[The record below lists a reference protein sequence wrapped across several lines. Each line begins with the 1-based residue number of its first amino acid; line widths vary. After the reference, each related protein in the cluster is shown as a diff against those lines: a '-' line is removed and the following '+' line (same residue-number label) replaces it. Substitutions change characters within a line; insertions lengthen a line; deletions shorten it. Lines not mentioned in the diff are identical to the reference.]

1 MIDAWSQWAEVAVAF
16 GAAVL
21 LALATTVLLA
31 KYWRR
36 QNDPD
41 DRERERRLSVNQFG
55 RITSGDVV
63 DIVDKELAPNG
74 VLRRYVH
81 YRYSVGTVDFAAS
94 QDVTMIADLVGD
106 DPRGVVGPVAVKH
119 HQQNPYNSI
128 IICEDWSGLERNR
141 VTADSTAPRAEE
153 SRDPIE
159 LTDR

>member
-1 MIDAWSQWAEVAVAF
+1 MVDAWSQWAEVAAAF

-21 LALATTVLLA
+21 LALAITVLLA
-31 KYWRR
+31 KHWRR

-55 RITSGDVV
+55 RITSGEVV

-74 VLRRYVH
+74 VLRRYIH
-81 YRYSVGTVDFAAS
+81 YRYSVGTVEFAAS

-119 HQQNPYNSI
+119 HQKNPYNSI
-128 IICEDWSGLERNR
+128 IICEDWSGLERSR
-141 VTADSTAPRAEE
+141 VAADGAASRAEQL
-153 SRDPIE
+153 RDAVE
-159 LTDR
+159 LTDQ

>member
-1 MIDAWSQWAEVAVAF
+1 MDYAWSQWAEVAVAF

-21 LALATTVLLA
+21 LALAITVFLA

-41 DRERERRLSVNQFG
+41 DRERDRRLHVNQFG
-55 RITSGDVV
+55 RITSGEVV

-74 VLRRYVH
+74 VVRRYVH

-94 QDVTMIADLVGD
+94 QDVTMITDLVGD
-106 DPRGVVGPVAVKH
+106 DPRGVVGPVSVKH

-141 VTADSTAPRAEE
+141 VTATVAAAHDEQLH
-153 SRDPIE
+153 DHIE